1 MKKGISLALA
11 AAMALGSF
19 IGCVNVSA
27 ENTAEASQEIME
39 ITTDSGLLSRPNR
52 QSNLKMPKF

>member
-19 IGCVNVSA
+19 MGCVNVSA

-39 ITTDSGLLSRPNR
+39 NHY
-52 QSNLKMPKF
+52 